1 MSYFKN
7 KVYILH
13 EIVYNAI
20 MNVHFLFKN
29 PIAPTIRT
37 EGDSAVLK
45 WDKKWFNVH
54 YIKMEW
60 KT

>member
-1 MSYFKN
+1 MLRWDKMSYFKN

-45 WDKKWFNVH
+45 
-54 YIKMEW
+54 
-60 KT
+60 